1 MPDAAI
7 RPISR
12 RGLIEGLHSL
22 GFDPPDPGGRHQIMR
37 KGDLTVSIPNPRR
50 GDISVNLLARI
61 LREVGISR
69 EECESV

>member
-1 MPDAAI
+1 
-7 RPISR
+7 
-12 RGLIEGLHSL
+12 
-22 GFDPPDPGGRHQIMR
+22 MR